1 MTKATVTA
9 IRSPF
14 NHVVAFEV
22 SKESLVVHTLPIDE
36 QSCIANKPQAVRRL
50 LKAEIKRNRTGAFG
64 PLLIVCEATGGYER
78 HVLDAALEL
87 GLAVHRA
94 HGTRVRLF
102 ARYLGL
108 AAKTDAIDAHMLAQ
122 YGRQTKDLR
131 LYVPPPPECQ
141 ALRALQARRA
151 QIQDMIIAETNRLEH
166 ARHRSVLKS
175 LRAHIAAL
183 ETAFR
188 AIEAEIAELVAK
200 TDGLK
205 EKVRLMRTVKGV
217 GLVTATTLLAYL
229 PDIGQLTK
237 GQAARRSGLAPIN
250 DDSGKKRGPR
260 HVEAGR
266 REIRRCL
273 YMAAVV
279 AARLQPSLAR
289 LRSPPQRQGLPL
301 QVCDHRRH
309 AQAGRHPQRSPARR
323 RALQGRKNRLT
334 AETVD
339 KCHRGIARALRVSPS
354 PRMR

>member
-1 MTKATVTA
+1 MTHATVTA

-22 SKESLVVHTLPIDE
+22 SKQSLVVHSLPVDA
-36 QSCIANKPQAVRRL
+36 QCCIANRPQAVRRL
-50 LKAEIKRNRTGAFG
+50 LKAEIKRNRKDRLG

-78 HVLDAALEL
+78 HVLDAAIEL

-108 AAKTDAIDAHMLAQ
+108 AAKTDAIDAHVLAQ

-183 ETAFR
+183 ETAFSGDR
-188 AIEAEIAELVAK
+188 GRDRRTRGSA

-205 EKVRLMRTVKGV
+205 DKVRLMRTVKASAWSPPPRCWPICPTSASSPRARPHG
-217 GLVTATTLLAYL
+217 AT
-229 PDIGQLTK
+229 
-237 GQAARRSGLAPIN
+237 GLAPIN

-279 AARLQPSLAR
+279 AASFNPVLRDFAAR
-289 LRSPPQRQGLPL
+289 LK
-301 QVCDHRRH
+301 
-309 AQAGRHPQRSPARR
+309 ARGYPFKYVIT
-323 RALQGRKNRLT
+323 AVMRKLVVILNAVLRDGEPWKGAKT
-334 AETVD
+334 A
-339 KCHRGIARALRVSPS
+339 
-354 PRMR
+354 